1 MKICHIITRMIIGG
15 AQENTLL
22 TCAGLRDLGHQ
33 VVLLAGPETGPE
45 GSLWDRAEACGLD
58 CVKVDELRR
67 AVRLVNDLRCVGRLE
82 SILRQGGFDV
92 VHTHS
97 SKAGI
102 VGRLAARC
110 ARIPLIVHT
119 IHGMS
124 FNRTQPPPVQVFYRT
139 LERWVARYTHAFVSV
154 SDAMTEQA
162 VAAGLAPPERFTT
175 IYSGM
180 ETNLFRPDA
189 AARDRV
195 RMQWGV
201 GDDDI
206 VVGTIARLF
215 RNKGYEEILA
225 AMPRMAEA
233 DRRLRFVWVGDGRDR
248 RRYESRLR
256 ALGLRDRVYLTG
268 LVRPDEIPTLLA
280 GVDILLHASRW
291 EGLARALPQAL
302 LVGVPVVSFDNDGA
316 PEVVEPEVTGELVP
330 FGDLAGL
337 AAAVTHLADDAELRR
352 RMGERGR
359 QRCLDMFDHH
369 NMVRRIDELYRRLL
383 DSHSATRGGASR
395 ENGTMSPG

>member
-1 MKICHIITRMIIGG
+1 MKICHLITRMIIGG

-45 GSLWDRAEACGLD
+45 GSLWDRAETCGLE
-58 CVKVDELRR
+58 CVKVAELRR
-67 AVRLVNDLRCVGRLE
+67 AVRPATDLRCVGRLE
-82 SILRQGGFDV
+82 SILRQGRFDV

-102 VGRLAARC
+102 VGRLAAHC
-110 ARIPLIVHT
+110 ARTPLIVHT

-124 FNRTQPPPVQVFYRT
+124 FNRTQPPPVQALYRT

-162 VAAGLAPPERFTT
+162 VAAGLAPRGRFAT

-180 ETNLFRPDA
+180 ETNLFHPDA
-189 AARDRV
+189 DARARV
-195 RMQWGV
+195 RAQWGV
-201 GDDDI
+201 GDDDV

-233 DRRLRFVWVGDGRDR
+233 DDRLRFVWIGDGRDR

-256 ALGLRDRVYLTG
+256 ALGMRDRVHLTG

-302 LVGVPVVSFDNDGA
+302 LVSVPVVSFDNDGA
-316 PEVVEPEVTGELVP
+316 PEVVEPGVTGELVTL
-330 FGDLAGL
+330 GNTVGL
-337 AAAVTHLADDAELRR
+337 AEAVVRLAADPELRR

-359 QRCLDMFDHH
+359 ARCLDMFDHH
-369 NMVRRIDELYRRLL
+369 NMVRRIDELYRGLL
-383 DSHSATRGGASR
+383 R
-395 ENGTMSPG
+395 